1 MLLINVNGF
10 YFKNQIKKGFI
21 LIAIGWLI
29 TIPILFLGI
38 YPILNRNSP
47 AQKAKSILNGKEV
60 VAYKRFDAAFPINYK
75 QTYLVLN
82 TEKELHN
89 YLKTNPKTYI
99 LTNKNLP
106 ELNNTNSFTKVFECK
121 ALFESHVTK
130 IYKLN

>member
-47 AQKAKSILNGKEV
+47 AQKAKSILNGKE
-60 VAYKRFDAAFPINYK
+60 
-75 QTYLVLN
+75 
-82 TEKELHN
+82 LHN